1 MPVIVGRDEKKVWL
15 QLGMIFNGHWLE
27 TAEQE
32 KAANEFETAVVRH
45 AGKLRQDMLVM
56 KRPMLPVRRLD
67 PDFIGMEEA
76 HRVGLMHISTVLT
89 EDMIRKAAELLMRSD
104 NF

>member
-1 MPVIVGRDEKKVWL
+1 
-15 QLGMIFNGHWLE
+15 
-27 TAEQE
+27 
-32 KAANEFETAVVRH
+32 
-45 AGKLRQDMLVM
+45 M

-89 EDMIRKAAELLMRSD
+89 EDMIRKAAETLNLQFKLMI
-104 NF
+104 NEQQLI

>member
-1 MPVIVGRDEKKVWL
+1 MPVMVARGGRKVYL

-32 KAANEFETAVVRH
+32 KAACEFETAVVRH
-45 AGKLRQDMLVM
+45 TGRIQQDMLRI
-56 KRPMLPVRRLD
+56 KRPMIPVRRKD

-76 HRVGLMHISTVLT
+76 HMVGLMHISPVLT
-89 EDMIRKAAELLMRSD
+89 EDMIRKAVEWLKQHG